1 MASDNRS
8 ILRFMLKSLLMTLPV
23 VIPAIAFYLWA
34 DPFMTVRRDADCF
47 PDPDRYPARIGVNK
61 GMATLRDYER
71 MRAEGRRY
79 NAFIF
84 GSSISC
90 TYDVRE
96 WRRLLG
102 GDGGVDV
109 RPFHF
114 DSSSE
119 TLMQM
124 AEKVEY
130 LDAKG
135 DTIRHALIVL
145 DPIVMSGE
153 PTDAPFAVDPPELHP
168 GPLYFLKFHYTFF
181 RASTN
186 ADFFKSWLPA
196 KVYGKPF
203 DNGRNRIF
211 NPQPIVY
218 DATTNQESLP
228 EWDSLIANSP
238 ETFYSRYPLAESPAA
253 PTESRRLLVGERSE
267 ALKRIAEIFRAQHT
281 DCRIIIGP
289 NRRKV
294 TLNRGDREWLYT
306 VFGAGRVHNFSLTLC
321 RELERDTLLYDNT
334 HYRPVFATRMMR
346 LVYGRQ
352 VE

>member
-1 MASDNRS
+1 
-8 ILRFMLKSLLMTLPV
+8 MLKSLLMTLPV
-23 VIPAIAFYLWA
+23 VIPAVAFYLWV
-34 DPFMTVRRDADCF
+34 DPFMTVSRDADYF
-47 PDPDRYPARIGVNK
+47 PDPDRNPARIGVNK
-61 GMATLRDYER
+61 GMATLRTYER
-71 MRAEGRRY
+71 RRAEGRRY

-102 GDGGVDV
+102 GDEGADV

-119 TLMQM
+119 TLTQM

-130 LDAKG
+130 LDSKG
-135 DTIRHALIVL
+135 DTIRYALIIL
-145 DPIVMSGE
+145 DPIVMGGE
-153 PTDAPFAVDPPELHP
+153 SSDAPYAVDPLELHP
-168 GPLYFLKFHYTFF
+168 NPLYFLKFHYTFL

-196 KVYGKPF
+196 KIYGKPF
-203 DNGRNRIF
+203 DNGRNHVF

-218 DATTNQESLP
+218 DPATNQESLSA
-228 EWDSLIANSP
+228 WDSLITDSP
-238 ETFYSRYPLAESPAA
+238 VDFYRRYPLVESPPTA
-253 PTESRRLLVGERSE
+253 TESRPLLVGERGE

-294 TLNRGDREWLYT
+294 TLSRGDREWLYT
-306 VFGAGRVHNFSLTLC
+306 VFGAGRVHDFSLILC

-352 VE
+352 TE